1 MKENISIP
9 EGYSLADKA
18 KKLIDRTIAKSDV
31 VNIVGLSCPD
41 YASSDDVYIFEGQ
54 LGDGVPLLTKLHCD
68 AIEQAI
74 EGIDPESL
82 RIEMLIADI
91 ESENTHLVN
100 LYTDGD
106 YDEYKR
112 RCDNSMQKVGDY
124 LQGKFPEIETI
135 ASSFMRLE
143 DEGGSFVDYRNK
155 YFDLLMTRFNCDR
168 SFSLQVENSVR
179 AKIRSGYF
187 KQEYGGRIEPDGMF
201 QQELL
206 TMAEYLTLGCLI
218 GRRATSGAGVQ
229 LIVSHAT
236 SNAHLFNKMSEYS
249 PENFGY
255 SVNSQRI
262 PLMLREIPVV
272 ATTTDIT

>member
-1 MKENISIP
+1 MKNELIIP
-9 EGYSLADKA
+9 DGYSLPEKA
-18 KKLIDRTIAKSDV
+18 RKLVNRTIAKGHV
-31 VNIVGLSCPD
+31 LNIVALSCPD
-41 YASSDDVYIFEGQ
+41 YASSDDVYTFEGQ
-54 LGDGVPLLTKLHCD
+54 LGEGVPLLTKLHCN

-74 EGIDPESL
+74 DGIEPDNIH
-82 RIEMLIADI
+82 IEILVADI
-91 ESENTHLVN
+91 ESENTHLVD
-100 LYTDGD
+100 LYTNGD
-106 YDEYKR
+106 HDEYKR
-112 RCDNSMQKVGDY
+112 RCDVSMQKVGDY

-143 DEGGSFVDYRNK
+143 DEGGTFVDYRNK

-168 SFSLQVENSVR
+168 SFSLQVANSVR
-179 AKIRSGYF
+179 AKQRSGYF
-187 KQEYGGRIEPDGMF
+187 TQEYGGRIEPDGMF

-218 GRRATSGAGVQ
+218 GRRVTLGAGVQ
-229 LIVSHAT
+229 LLISHAT

-249 PENFGY
+249 PEKFGY
-255 SVNSQRI
+255 DINSQRI